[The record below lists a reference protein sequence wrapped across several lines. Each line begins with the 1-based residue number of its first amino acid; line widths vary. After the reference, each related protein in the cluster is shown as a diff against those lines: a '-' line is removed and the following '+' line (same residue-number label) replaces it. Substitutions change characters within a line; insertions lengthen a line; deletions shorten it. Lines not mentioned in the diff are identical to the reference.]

1 MAACERLSRPAYFS
15 DDFARRHAVAI
26 TKRRARLVVTAGS
39 VRCGS
44 QLPGGTPER
53 DTNLEP
59 DELIIGVE
67 LPPPPPGPSAA
78 SAARPVCR
86 LRRPAR
92 LPPPPPGPST
102 HRKVCERA
110 SYAFALVSV
119 AALLDVADDGVV
131 REARLA
137 LGGRGPCAV
146 AGAARGAG
154 AARRP
159 ATEDAFARAA
169 AGSIRPE
176 PGRCR

>member
-1 MAACERLSRPAYFS
+1 MS
-15 DDFARRHAVAI
+15 
-26 TKRRARLVVTAGS
+26 
-39 VRCGS
+39 CGS
-44 QLPGGTPER
+44 QLPDGAPER
-53 DTNLEP
+53 DTILEP
-59 DELIIGVE
+59 GELIIGVE
-67 LPPPPPGPSAA
+67 LPPPPPGPS
-78 SAARPVCR
+78 
-86 LRRPAR
+86 
-92 LPPPPPGPST
+92 T
-102 HRKVCERA
+102 HRKVRERA